1 MPGSEKTSAR
11 GLIVAEPPQR
21 YAQRLPLVID
31 CSLIAATLFQEAER
45 DQAEARM
52 KGYELH
58 APALLDF
65 EIANVAVRKLRQG
78 RGDVAEAGLGRYAG
92 LSIVLHGANL
102 LGVLALAER
111 YSLSGYDATYLWLA
125 AALKAPLATFD
136 RKLGEA
142 AERHLGS
149 LDDDSL

>member
-1 MPGSEKTSAR
+1 MS
-11 GLIVAEPPQR
+11 LIVAEPPLR
-21 YAQRLPLVID
+21 YAPRHPLVVD
-31 CSLIAATLFQEAER
+31 CSLIAATLFQETER

-52 KGYELH
+52 KGCELH

-65 EIANVAVRKLRQG
+65 EIASVAVRKLRQG
-78 RGDVAEAGLGRYAG
+78 RRDVAEAGLARYSG
-92 LSIVLHGANL
+92 LSIVLHGADL

-111 YSLSGYDATYLWLA
+111 YALSGYDATYLWIA

-149 LDDDSL
+149 LDDDIQ